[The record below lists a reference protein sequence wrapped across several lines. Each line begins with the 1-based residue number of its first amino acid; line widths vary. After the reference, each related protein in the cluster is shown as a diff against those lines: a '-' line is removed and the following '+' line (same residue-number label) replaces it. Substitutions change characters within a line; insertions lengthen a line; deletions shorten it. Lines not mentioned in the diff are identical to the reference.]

1 MAEPIDQ
8 LIGHRICEWRRK
20 AGMSKTELA
29 RQVEVSTS
37 QIEQFETGEQRVSA
51 RLLWK
56 IAFALNVS
64 ITKFFDGLG
73 VPSKSATA
81 AIVEQHYLERSETFE
96 MLGFYYAHP
105 TDVRL
110 KLLDYLKALSSWK
123 LST

>member
-1 MAEPIDQ
+1 
-8 LIGHRICEWRRK
+8 
-20 AGMSKTELA
+20 MSKTELA

-96 MLGFYYAHP
+96 MLGF
-105 TDVRL
+105 TTLIRRTFDL
-110 KLLDYLKALSSWK
+110 NS
-123 LST
+123 